1 LLPDACLRLA
11 KTFREMHHLAAFAL
25 IRYSSSRLFA
35 KLRDRDAHCLARTAR
50 TPQSQEFSSFEVR
63 VRSTRRRV
71 ARCRTP
77 HAARVTL
84 SSARMWES
92 SCRQLD
98 HQTRSRAFRRRHAF
112 PSRTPRTRA
121 RPGGQRARADARSPP
136 APPFALPGPAADPRP
151 ALSRL
156 AARASAR
163 SPPRLVAWIFGD
175 FLPRPSRLA
184 RTRRPTDTD
193 THRHTHTHT
202 HTTTCPASAG
212 PAFPRAP
219 SR

>member
-1 LLPDACLRLA
+1 LIKSTNAPLGTLIAS
-11 KTFREMHHLAAFAL
+11 FREIERPLVT
-25 IRYSSSRLFA
+25 
-35 KLRDRDAHCLARTAR
+35 HCLARTAR

-121 RPGGQRARADARSPP
+121 RPGGHRARADARSPS
-136 APPFALPGPAADPRP
+136 APPFALTGPAADHRP
-151 ALSRL
+151 AHSRL

-163 SPPRLVAWIFGD
+163 SLHASSHGCSSRSATFSRPPR
-175 FLPRPSRLA
+175 SRGSSGSRHA
-184 RTRRPTDTD
+184 DRPTQTHTD
-193 THRHTHTHT
+193 THRHTQTHT

>member
-1 LLPDACLRLA
+1 
-11 KTFREMHHLAAFAL
+11 MHHLAAFAL

-98 HQTRSRAFRRRHAF
+98 HQIKISCRPSTSRIPLADASDARATG
-112 PSRTPRTRA
+112 RTPRARTRV
-121 RPGGQRARADARSPP
+121 RPPSTPSRSPDP
-136 APPFALPGPAADPRP
+136 RLTLAPPFP
-151 ALSRL
+151 
-156 AARASAR
+156 
-163 SPPRLVAWIFGD
+163 V
-175 FLPRPSRLA
+175 SRLA
-184 RTRRPTDTD
+184 RPPVRLHASSHGCSSRSATFSHDPPDRAARLARDTPTDR
-193 THRHTHTHT
+193 HRHTQTHT
-202 HTTTCPASAG
+202 RTPTCPASAG